1 MIDALAAVTWAFSV
15 GTAIANSEPGKK
27 FIEGTIG
34 KVAEM
39 VTEAGV
45 AKIND
50 LRQWIIEKLQG
61 NSAAQEAIAQ
71 AEAGSID
78 DLKDVAS
85 YLEMAARKDAGL
97 AQELTQRVQEIQT
110 LVQFDD
116 VNAKNVQQVLGGTGH
131 QYINEEIKAP
141 VQQGTITNNHYY
153 GVKSRD

>member
-15 GTAIANSEPGKK
+15 GTTIANSEPGKK

-110 LVQFDD
+110 FVQFDD
-116 VNAKNVQQVLGGTGH
+116 VNADTSLQFF
-131 QYINEEIKAP
+131 AP
-141 VQQGTITNNHYY
+141 VEQVVNKPNAPVIYAKDN
-153 GVKSRD
+153 VKIELKVDSPKD

>member
-1 MIDALAAVTWAFSV
+1 MIEPLTAVAWAFSA

-61 NSAAQEAIAQ
+61 NPDAQRAIAQ
-71 AEAGSID
+71 GEAGSIE

-85 YLEMAARKDAGL
+85 YLEMLVRKDAGL

-116 VNAKNVQQVLGGTGH
+116 VNARNSLQFFAPVEQVV
-131 QYINEEIKAP
+131 NDPKAP
-141 VQQGTITNNHYY
+141 VIYAKDN
-153 GVKSRD
+153 VKIELNIDSPKD